1 MRVREEEKINIMVG
15 PPLDK
20 SRDDFYVAR
29 FMKDCDKKIV
39 CGGTSSQ
46 IVARYLG
53 KEVSTSLEFI
63 DKEIPPIGY
72 IDGIDLTTE
81 GVITLRKLCELSDK
95 YLSVSDLSPKE
106 FTSAKDGAGML
117 AQLLFEEATSVTF
130 FVGQSVNVAHQGLP
144 IDTTMKLK
152 LVETLSKNLIKMG
165 KTVTVNYD

>member
-1 MRVREEEKINIMVG
+1 
-15 PPLDK
+15 
-20 SRDDFYVAR
+20 
-29 FMKDCDKKIV
+29 MKDCDKKIV

-81 GVITLRKLCELSDK
+81 GVITLRRLCELSDK
-95 YLSVSDLSPKE
+95 YLSVSDLTPKE
-106 FTSAKDGAGML
+106 FTKAKDGAGML